1 MERSYAEA
9 ASAAYVLPQVE
20 PAFFSHHQST
30 VFAAEFSPL
39 ADNRIYATDYQSYR
53 LRNPYLAPALVPSHS
68 NYQAPA
74 PVAVAEP
81 SALAAAPVEIASQ
94 GLFQSVS
101 PASYIGN
108 STLAVPLSY
117 ESNI

>member
-20 PAFFSHHQST
+20 PAFFSRHQPT

-68 NYQAPA
+68 NYQAPVA
-74 PVAVAEP
+74 VAVAEP
-81 SALAAAPVEIASQ
+81 SVEIASQ

-101 PASYIGN
+101 PASKIRN

>member
-20 PAFFSHHQST
+20 PAFFSRHQPT

-39 ADNRIYATDYQSYR
+39 VNNRIYATDYQSYR

-68 NYQAPA
+68 NYQAP
-74 PVAVAEP
+74 VAVAEP

-101 PASYIGN
+101 PASKIRN

>member
-9 ASAAYVLPQVE
+9 ASAAYVSPQVE
-20 PAFFSHHQST
+20 PAFFSHHQPT

-74 PVAVAEP
+74 PG
-81 SALAAAPVEIASQ
+81 APVEIASQ

-101 PASYIGN
+101 PASNIGN

>member
-20 PAFFSHHQST
+20 PAFFSRHQPT

-74 PVAVAEP
+74 PVAVI
-81 SALAAAPVEIASQ
+81 EIASQ

-101 PASYIGN
+101 PASKIRN

>member
-9 ASAAYVLPQVE
+9 ASAAYVSPQVE
-20 PAFFSHHQST
+20 PAFFSHHQPT

-39 ADNRIYATDYQSYR
+39 ADNRIYAADYQSYR

-74 PVAVAEP
+74 PVAEP
-81 SALAAAPVEIASQ
+81 SVEIASQ

-101 PASYIGN
+101 PASKIRN

>member
-1 MERSYAEA
+1 MERSYAKA
-9 ASAAYVLPQVE
+9 ASAAYVSPQVE
-20 PAFFSHHQST
+20 PAFFSRHQPT

-39 ADNRIYATDYQSYR
+39 VNNRIYATDYQSYR

-68 NYQAPA
+68 NYQAPVA
-74 PVAVAEP
+74 VAVAEP
-81 SALAAAPVEIASQ
+81 SVEIASQ

-101 PASYIGN
+101 PASKIRN

>member
-20 PAFFSHHQST
+20 PAFFSRHQPT

-68 NYQAPA
+68 NYQAP
-74 PVAVAEP
+74 VAVSVSEP
-81 SALAAAPVEIASQ
+81 SVEIASQ

-101 PASYIGN
+101 PASNIRN

>member
-9 ASAAYVLPQVE
+9 ASAAYVSPQVE

-68 NYQAPA
+68 NYQAPVA
-74 PVAVAEP
+74 VAVAEP
-81 SALAAAPVEIASQ
+81 SVEIASQ

-101 PASYIGN
+101 PASKIRN

>member
-20 PAFFSHHQST
+20 PAFFSRHQPT

-39 ADNRIYATDYQSYR
+39 VNNRIYATDYQSYR

-74 PVAVAEP
+74 PVAVTEP
-81 SALAAAPVEIASQ
+81 SELAAAPVEIASQ

-101 PASYIGN
+101 PASNIGN

>member
-9 ASAAYVLPQVE
+9 ASAAYVSPQVE
-20 PAFFSHHQST
+20 PAFFSRHQPT

-68 NYQAPA
+68 NYQAP
-74 PVAVAEP
+74 VAVPEP
-81 SALAAAPVEIASQ
+81 SALAATPVEIASQ